1 MKNQAMKCLSKWKK
15 IRDAGRKILL
25 AIYGKSYY
33 TMYAMA
39 GIHQNCIFGKGS
51 RKYTGLSLPYIKDK
65 AMPAGRTGEQQK
77 KFHRCR
83 GTKTNGKEWITM
95 NLPKDPAI
103 LLSFVNT
110 HLRDRYPSLEEFC
123 KSTGVPMEEVTD
135 ALAAID
141 YYYQPDR
148 NQFI

>member
-1 MKNQAMKCLSKWKK
+1 MKAYPYLILRTRTPAESGNRGKISPLPRYQNQ
-15 IRDAGRKILL
+15 RK
-25 AIYGKSYY
+25 
-33 TMYAMA
+33 
-39 GIHQNCIFGKGS
+39 
-51 RKYTGLSLPYIKDK
+51 
-65 AMPAGRTGEQQK
+65 
-77 KFHRCR
+77 
-83 GTKTNGKEWITM
+83 GKEWITM

>member
-1 MKNQAMKCLSKWKK
+1 MLWLVSTKTVYLGKAAGNIQAYHYL
-15 IRDAGRKILL
+15 
-25 AIYGKSYY
+25 
-33 TMYAMA
+33 
-39 GIHQNCIFGKGS
+39 
-51 RKYTGLSLPYIKDK
+51 IKDK

>member
-1 MKNQAMKCLSKWKK
+1 
-15 IRDAGRKILL
+15 
-25 AIYGKSYY
+25 
-33 TMYAMA
+33 MA
-39 GIHQNCIFGKGS
+39 GIPPKLHGQIAAAKEGS
-51 RKYTGLSLPYIKDK
+51 REYTGLSLPYIKDK
-65 AMPAGRTGEQQK
+65 AAPTGRTGEQQK

-148 NQFI
+148 NQFV

>member
-1 MKNQAMKCLSKWKK
+1 MQT
-15 IRDAGRKILL
+15 
-25 AIYGKSYY
+25 GKSCNLWEKPLYY
-33 TMYAMA
+33 VCYGWYPPKAA
-39 GIHQNCIFGKGS
+39 WADCRCKRRQQGIYRPIPTL
-51 RKYTGLSLPYIKDK
+51 YKDK
-65 AMPAGRTGEQQK
+65 AAPTGRTGEQQK

-148 NQFI
+148 NQFV